1 VVKRLTLKDHDTHDR
16 EKQPTMPPRKQAR
29 DPRTHLGAFLGEQLR
44 AIRAE
49 AGYASQDDFSPAIRK
64 DRSVIGKAETGE
76 SPPTES
82 VLTDWLDLC
91 GISGRLRIM
100 FEGVTRI
107 ARMRENPGQAQAEP
121 FYEAEARAHTVRY
134 WAPIILPGIVQTPA
148 YATELF
154 KAMRFDAAKVA
165 ERLEVR
171 MARQAILERLDPPDI
186 TIVVWEPVLHHQIG
200 SNETMRDQMARLVEL
215 SDMPTVTIHV
225 LPSAHGANP
234 GLGGAIQLAATADA
248 PELLLSDTLV
258 EDHLTNDPIQ
268 VRQASSTFNSV
279 RADALNR
286 AGSRDILVEAME
298 RWSK

>member
-1 VVKRLTLKDHDTHDR
+1 
-16 EKQPTMPPRKQAR
+16 MPPRKQAR

-44 AIRAE
+44 EIRAE
-49 AGYASQDDFSPAIRK
+49 AGYPSQDDFSTAIRK

-76 SPPTES
+76 SPPTER
-82 VLTDWLDLC
+82 VLADWLDSC
-91 GISGRLRIM
+91 GVSGRLRAM
-100 FEGVTRI
+100 FEGMTRI

-121 FYEAEARAHTVRY
+121 FYGAEARAHTVRY

-171 MARQAILERLDPPDI
+171 MSRQAILERPDPPDI
-186 TIVVWEPVLHHQIG
+186 TIVLWEPVLDHQIG
-200 SNETMRDQMARLVEL
+200 TGETMAGQMARLVEL

-225 LPSAHGANP
+225 LPSSHGANP
-234 GLGGAIQLAATADA
+234 GLGGAIQLAAAADA
-248 PELLLSDTLV
+248 PELLLSDGLV
-258 EDHLTNDPIQ
+258 EDQLTNDPVQ
-268 VRQASSTFNSV
+268 VRRASSTFNSV

-286 AGSRDILVEAME
+286 AGSRDVLMEAME
-298 RWSK
+298 RWSR

>member
-1 VVKRLTLKDHDTHDR
+1 
-16 EKQPTMPPRKQAR
+16 MPPRKQAR

-44 AIRAE
+44 EIRAE
-49 AGYASQDDFSPAIRK
+49 AGFPSQDDFSTAIRK

-76 SPPTES
+76 SPPAEG
-82 VLTDWLDLC
+82 VLADWLDSC
-91 GISGRLRIM
+91 GVSGRLRVI
-100 FEGVTRI
+100 FEGMTRI

-121 FYEAEARAHTVRY
+121 FYGAEARAHTVRY

-171 MARQAILERLDPPDI
+171 MSRQAILERADPPDI
-186 TIVVWEPVLHHQIG
+186 TIVLWEPVLQHQIG
-200 SNETMRDQMARLVEL
+200 TGETMGGQMARLVEL

-225 LPSAHGANP
+225 LPSSHGANP
-234 GLGGAIQLAATADA
+234 GLGGAIQLAAAADA
-248 PELLLSDTLV
+248 PELLLSDSLV
-258 EDHLTNDPIQ
+258 EDQLTNDPVH
-268 VRQASSTFNSV
+268 VRRASSTFNSV

-286 AGSRDILVEAME
+286 AGSREVLMEAME
-298 RWSK
+298 RWSR

>member
-1 VVKRLTLKDHDTHDR
+1 
-16 EKQPTMPPRKQAR
+16 MPPRKQAR
-29 DPRTHLGAFLGEQLR
+29 DSRTHLGAFLGEQLR
-44 AIRAE
+44 EIRAE

-82 VLTDWLDLC
+82 VLADWLDLC
-91 GISGRLRIM
+91 GVSGRLRVM

-107 ARMRENPGQAQAEP
+107 ARIRENPGQAQAEP
-121 FYEAEARAHTVRY
+121 FYGAEARAHTVRY

-171 MARQAILERLDPPDI
+171 MSRQSILERPDPPDI
-186 TIVVWEPVLHHQIG
+186 TIVLWEPVLHHQIG
-200 SNETMRDQMARLVEL
+200 AGETMGGQMARLVEL

-225 LPSAHGANP
+225 LPSSHGANP
-234 GLGGAIQLAATADA
+234 GLGGALQLAATADA
-248 PELLLSDTLV
+248 PELLLSDSLV
-258 EDHLTNDPIQ
+258 EDQLTNNPEV
-268 VRQASSTFNSV
+268 VRRASSTFNNV

-286 AGSRDILVEAME
+286 TGSRDILVEAME
-298 RWSK
+298 RWSN

>member
-1 VVKRLTLKDHDTHDR
+1 M
-16 EKQPTMPPRKQAR
+16 PTRKQAR
-29 DPRTHLGAFLGEQLR
+29 DPRIHLGAFLGDQLR
-44 AIRAE
+44 EIRAE
-49 AGYASQDDFSPAIRK
+49 AGYASQDDFSPALRK

-76 SPPTES
+76 LPPTDG
-82 VLTDWLDLC
+82 VLGDWLDLC
-91 GISGRLRIM
+91 GVSGRLRVM
-100 FEGVTRI
+100 FEGINRI
-107 ARMRENPGQAQAEP
+107 ARIRENPGQAQAEP
-121 FYEAEARAHTVRY
+121 FYGAEARAHTVRY

-171 MARQAILERLDPPDI
+171 MSRQAILERPDPPDI
-186 TIVVWEPVLHHQIG
+186 TIVLWEPVLHHQIG
-200 SNETMRDQMARLVEL
+200 TSDTMREQIARLITL

-225 LPSAHGANP
+225 LQSSHGANP

-258 EDHLTNDPIQ
+258 EDHLTNDPGR
-268 VRQASSTFNSV
+268 VRQASSTFNNV

-286 AGSRDILVEAME
+286 AGSRDILMEAVE

>member
-1 VVKRLTLKDHDTHDR
+1 
-16 EKQPTMPPRKQAR
+16 MPPRKQAR
-29 DPRTHLGAFLGEQLR
+29 DSRTHLGAFLGEQLR
-44 AIRAE
+44 EIRAE
-49 AGYASQDDFSPAIRK
+49 AGYASQDDFSPVIRK

-82 VLTDWLDLC
+82 VLADWLDLC
-91 GISGRLRIM
+91 GVSGRLRAM

-107 ARMRENPGQAQAEP
+107 ARIRENPGSAQAEP
-121 FYEAEARAHTVRY
+121 FYGAEARAHTVRY

-171 MARQAILERLDPPDI
+171 MSRQSILERPDPPDI
-186 TIVVWEPVLHHQIG
+186 TIVLWEPVLHHQIG
-200 SNETMRDQMARLVEL
+200 TGETMGGQMARLVEL

-225 LPSAHGANP
+225 LPSSHGANP
-234 GLGGAIQLAATADA
+234 GLGGALQLAATADA
-248 PELLLSDTLV
+248 PELLLSDSLV
-258 EDHLTNDPIQ
+258 EDQLTNNPEV
-268 VRQASSTFNSV
+268 VRRASSTFNNV

-286 AGSRDILVEAME
+286 TGSRDILVEAME
-298 RWSK
+298 RWSN

>member
-1 VVKRLTLKDHDTHDR
+1 
-16 EKQPTMPPRKQAR
+16 MPPRQQAR

-44 AIRAE
+44 EIRAA

-76 SPPTES
+76 SPPTEG
-82 VLTDWLDLC
+82 VLADWLDLC
-91 GISGRLRIM
+91 GVSGRLRTVL
-100 FEGVTRI
+100 EGVTRI
-107 ARMRENPGQAQAEP
+107 ARVRENPGQAQAEP
-121 FYEAEARAHTVRY
+121 FYGAEARAHTVRY
-134 WAPIILPGIVQTPA
+134 WAPIILPGIIQTPA

-171 MARQAILERLDPPDI
+171 MARQAILERPDPPDI

-200 SNETMRDQMARLVEL
+200 PRETMRDQLARLVAL

-225 LPSAHGANP
+225 LPSSHGANP

-248 PELLLSDTLV
+248 PELLLGDSLV
-258 EDHLTNDPIQ
+258 EDQLTNNPEV
-268 VRQASSTFNSV
+268 VRRASSTFNNV

-286 AGSRDILVEAME
+286 AGSRDILTEAMD
-298 RWSK
+298 RWST

>member
-1 VVKRLTLKDHDTHDR
+1 
-16 EKQPTMPPRKQAR
+16 MPPRKQAR
-29 DPRTHLGAFLGEQLR
+29 DSRTHLGAFLGEQLR
-44 AIRAE
+44 EIRAE

-82 VLTDWLDLC
+82 VLADWLDLC
-91 GISGRLRIM
+91 GVSGRLRVM

-107 ARMRENPGQAQAEP
+107 ARIRENPGQAQAEP
-121 FYEAEARAHTVRY
+121 FYGAEARAHTVRY

-171 MARQAILERLDPPDI
+171 MSRQAILERSDPPDI
-186 TIVVWEPVLHHQIG
+186 TIVLWEPVLHHQIG
-200 SNETMRDQMARLVEL
+200 TSETMRGQMTRLVEL

-225 LPSAHGANP
+225 LPSSQGANP
-234 GLGGAIQLAATADA
+234 GLGGALQLAATADA
-248 PELLLSDTLV
+248 PELLLSDSLI
-258 EDHLTNDPIQ
+258 EDQLTNNPEV
-268 VRQASSTFNSV
+268 VRRASSTFNNV

-286 AGSRDILVEAME
+286 TGSRDILVEAME
-298 RWSK
+298 RWSN

>member
-1 VVKRLTLKDHDTHDR
+1 
-16 EKQPTMPPRKQAR
+16 MPPRKQAR
-29 DPRTHLGAFLGEQLR
+29 DPNAHLGAFLGEQLR
-44 AIRAE
+44 QFRVA
-49 AGYASQDDFSPAIRK
+49 AGYASQDDFAPALHR
-64 DRSVIGKAETGE
+64 DRSVIGKAESGE
-76 SPPTES
+76 YPPAET
-82 VLTDWLDLC
+82 VLADWLNLC
-91 GISGRLRIM
+91 GINGQLRVVI
-100 FEGVTRI
+100 EGINRI
-107 ARMRENPGQAQAEP
+107 ARIRENPGQAQAEP

-154 KAMRFDAAKVA
+154 KAMRFDQAKVA

-171 MARQAILERLDPPDI
+171 ISRQAILERQDPPDI

-200 SNETMRDQMARLVEL
+200 TGETMRDQIARLIEL
-215 SDMPTVTIHV
+215 SDMPTVTIHI
-225 LPSAHGANP
+225 LPSGHGANP

-248 PELLLSDTLV
+248 PELLLSDTLL
-258 EDHLTNDPIQ
+258 EDHLTNDPLQ

>member
-1 VVKRLTLKDHDTHDR
+1 ML
-16 EKQPTMPPRKQAR
+16 PRKQAR

-44 AIRAE
+44 AIRVE

-64 DRSVIGKAETGE
+64 DRSVIGKAESGE
-76 SPPTES
+76 SPPTDT
-82 VLTDWLDLC
+82 VLGDWLDLC
-91 GISGRLRIM
+91 GIDGQLRVM

-107 ARMRENPGQAQAEP
+107 ARIRENPGQAQAEP
-121 FYEAEARAHTVRY
+121 FYGAEARAHTVRY

-154 KAMRFDAAKVA
+154 KAMRFDEAKVA

-171 MARQAILERLDPPDI
+171 MARQAILERPDPPDI
-186 TIVVWEPVLHHQIG
+186 TIVLWEPVLHHQIG
-200 SNETMRDQMARLVEL
+200 SGETMRDQMARLVAL

-225 LPSAHGANP
+225 LPSSHGATS

-248 PELLLSDTLV
+248 PELLLSDSLV
-258 EDHLTNDPIQ
+258 EDKLTNNPAL
-268 VRQASSTFNSV
+268 VRRASSTFNNV

-286 AGSRDILVEAME
+286 TGSRDILTEAME
-298 RWSK
+298 RWSS

>member
-1 VVKRLTLKDHDTHDR
+1 
-16 EKQPTMPPRKQAR
+16 MPPRRQTR

-44 AIRAE
+44 AIRVE
-49 AGYASQDDFSPAIRK
+49 AGYASQDDFSPAIRR

-82 VLTDWLDLC
+82 VLADWLDLC
-91 GISGRLRIM
+91 GVSGRLRVM

-107 ARMRENPGQAQAEP
+107 ARIRENPGQAQAEP

-134 WAPIILPGIVQTPA
+134 WAPIILPGIIQTPA

-154 KAMRFDAAKVA
+154 KAMRFDEAKVT

-171 MARQAILERLDPPDI
+171 MARQAILERPDPPDI
-186 TIVVWEPVLHHQIG
+186 TIVLWEPVLHHQIG
-200 SNETMRDQMARLVEL
+200 SHETMRDQIARLIAL
-215 SDMPTVTIHV
+215 SDLPTVTIHV
-225 LPSAHGANP
+225 LPSSHGANP
-234 GLGGAIQLAATADA
+234 GLGGAIQLAAAGDA
-248 PELLLSDTLV
+248 PELLLSDGLV
-258 EDHLTNDPIQ
+258 EDQLTNNPEV
-268 VRQASSTFNSV
+268 VRRASSTFNNV

-286 AGSRDILVEAME
+286 AGSRGILTEAMD

>member
-1 VVKRLTLKDHDTHDR
+1 
-16 EKQPTMPPRKQAR
+16 MPPRKQAR
-29 DPRTHLGAFLGEQLR
+29 DSRTHLGAFLGEQLR
-44 AIRAE
+44 EIRAE

-82 VLTDWLDLC
+82 VLADWLDLC
-91 GISGRLRIM
+91 GVSGRLRVM

-107 ARMRENPGQAQAEP
+107 ARIRENPGQAQAEP
-121 FYEAEARAHTVRY
+121 FYGAEARAHTVRY

-171 MARQAILERLDPPDI
+171 MSRQSILERPDPPDI
-186 TIVVWEPVLHHQIG
+186 TIVLWEPVLHHQISAG
-200 SNETMRDQMARLVEL
+200 ETMGGQMARLVEL

-225 LPSAHGANP
+225 LPSSHGANP
-234 GLGGAIQLAATADA
+234 GLGGALQLAATADA
-248 PELLLSDTLV
+248 PELLLSDSLV
-258 EDHLTNDPIQ
+258 EDQLTNNPEV
-268 VRQASSTFNSV
+268 VRRASSTFNNV

-286 AGSRDILVEAME
+286 TGSRDILVEAME
-298 RWSK
+298 RWSN

>member
-1 VVKRLTLKDHDTHDR
+1 
-16 EKQPTMPPRKQAR
+16 MPPRKQAR

-44 AIRAE
+44 EIRAA

-76 SPPTES
+76 SPPTER
-82 VLTDWLDLC
+82 VLADWLDLC
-91 GISGRLRIM
+91 GVSGRLRVM

-107 ARMRENPGQAQAEP
+107 ARIRENPGQAQAEP
-121 FYEAEARAHTVRY
+121 FYGAEAHAHTVRY

-165 ERLEVR
+165 DRLEVR
-171 MARQAILERLDPPDI
+171 MSRQAILERPDPPDI
-186 TIVVWEPVLHHQIG
+186 TIVLWEPVLHHQIG
-200 SNETMRDQMARLVEL
+200 TGETMGGQMARLVEL

-225 LPSAHGANP
+225 LPSSHGANP

-248 PELLLSDTLV
+248 PELLLSDSLV
-258 EDHLTNDPIQ
+258 EDQLTNDPVQ
-268 VRQASSTFNSV
+268 VRRASSTFNNV

-286 AGSRDILVEAME
+286 AGSRDVLMEAME

>member
-1 VVKRLTLKDHDTHDR
+1 
-16 EKQPTMPPRKQAR
+16 MPPRKQAR
-29 DPRTHLGAFLGEQLR
+29 DPHTHLGAFLGDQLR

-49 AGYASQDDFSPAIRK
+49 AGYASQDDFAPAIRR

-76 SPPTES
+76 APPTES
-82 VLTDWLDLC
+82 VLADWLDLC
-91 GISGRLRIM
+91 GVSGRLRVV
-100 FEGVTRI
+100 FEGLTRL
-107 ARMRENPGQAQAEP
+107 ARIRENPGQAQAEP

-154 KAMRFDAAKVA
+154 KAMRFDEAKVA

-171 MARQAILERLDPPDI
+171 MARQAIMERSDPPDI

-200 SNETMRDQMARLVEL
+200 SSETMGDQIARLVAL
-215 SDMPTVTIHV
+215 SDMPTVTIHI
-225 LPSAHGANP
+225 LPSVHGANP

-258 EDHLTNDPIQ
+258 EDHLTNDPVQ

-286 AGSRDILVEAME
+286 AGSRDILLEAME